1 MNKRHK
7 IVLGALAVVLLL
19 ASAIGMWI
27 YWAPTTRI
35 DREER
40 ELLNDMKRV
49 PDWLFDC
56 TCTNKQAF
64 IDNVFLRIVR
74 LSSERPRREYL
85 YDFVNRVY
93 SAELSKYCSLRFE
106 TIDQRDETF
115 GAYGTMLLILEHTAQ
130 RAYEALG
137 SLKVPKRE
145 RYGMYWRYLEKYG
158 EEEHRMRRLR
168 QGYEGDYAYAVRIYE
183 RQFLDEVERGCFDP
197 EELALISSDFEKV
210 LGRPLRTI
218 KQIEKEWN
226 EWYQKNISESQK
238 SRKVKDASDNIMKR
252 LEEDVDHAPQILLEG
267 RNGRRKYVQSL

>member
-1 MNKRHK
+1 MNMRHK
-7 IVLGALAVVLLL
+7 IVLGTLVVVLLL
-19 ASAIGMWI
+19 VSAIGMWM
-27 YWAPTTRI
+27 YGEPTTRI

-64 IDNVFLRIVR
+64 IDGVFLRIVR

-85 YDFVNRVY
+85 YDFVNRIY

-106 TIDQRDETF
+106 TMDQRDETF
-115 GAYGTMLLILEHTAQ
+115 GAYGTMRLIFEHTAQ

-137 SLKVPKRE
+137 CLKVPKRE

-158 EEEHRMRRLR
+158 EEERRMRRR
-168 QGYEGDYAYAVRIYE
+168 CPGYEGYYAYAVRTYE
-183 RQFLDEVERGCFDP
+183 RQFLYKIERGYFNP
-197 EELALISSDFEKV
+197 EELALIRSDFEKV
-210 LGRPLRTI
+210 LGRPIRTI
-218 KQIEKEWN
+218 EQIENEWN

-238 SRKVKDASDNIMKR
+238 SRKVKVAGRPIR
-252 LEEDVDHAPQILLEG
+252 TLEEVSAARSEKDTFNAKP
-267 RNGRRKYVQSL
+267 